1 MKNYLLSSFFVLVA
15 SVAFSQTST
24 QKKELQKVEP
34 KLKAVSKEKVETPAG
49 IVLKSSKPTS
59 TSNLEVK
66 SNLIDIDGKS
76 VNQVHK
82 ISDSNHKEFK
92 IKVKNTKK

>member
-34 KLKAVSKEKVETPAG
+34 KLKAVTIGKVETPVG
-49 IVLKSSKPTS
+49 VVLKSSKSSS

-66 SNLIDIDGKS
+66 SNLNDVDGKS

>member
-1 MKNYLLSSFFVLVA
+1 MKIYVLSSFFVLVA

-34 KLKAVSKEKVETPAG
+34 KLKAVSKGKVETPVG
-49 IVLKSSKPTS
+49 VVLKSSKSSS
-59 TSNLEVK
+59 TSNLKVK

-76 VNQVHK
+76 INQVYK
-82 ISDSNHKEFK
+82 ISDSNHKEYK